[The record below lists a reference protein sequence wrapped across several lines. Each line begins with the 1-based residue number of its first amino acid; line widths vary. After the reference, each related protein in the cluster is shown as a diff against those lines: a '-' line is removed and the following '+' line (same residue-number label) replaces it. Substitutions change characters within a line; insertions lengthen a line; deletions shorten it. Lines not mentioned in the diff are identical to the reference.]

1 MRLYNKIMR
10 IWTAMGERLI
20 VVSDKVW
27 KGGFSQ
33 MGHVA
38 ELFVAE
44 GLQLGWSGRTLLQQE
59 AGHGSATTL
68 GPYGLHLQS
77 MTFAYIEQRLDNFYL
92 PADAVP
98 VEQMLELFCGQM
110 DEDAVV
116 SMNGL

>member
-1 MRLYNKIMR
+1 
-10 IWTAMGERLI
+10 
-20 VVSDKVW
+20 
-27 KGGFSQ
+27 

-44 GLQLGWSGRTLLQQE
+44 GLQLGWSGRVLLQQKT
-59 AGHGSATTL
+59 GHGSATTL

-77 MTFAYIEQRLDNFYL
+77 MALIYIKQWLDDFCF
-92 PADAVP
+92 PADATP
-98 VEQMLELFCGQM
+98 VEQMLKLFCGQM